1 MDPKQILKQVSETI
15 KYGNDKQP
23 NIQKAFM
30 DFNQAV
36 LSPGKLSTIT
46 NSKFGSIINHASN
59 RLDVELFIGS
69 FILNL

>member
-36 LSPGKLSTIT
+36 LSPVKLTS
-46 NSKFGSIINHASN
+46 FG
-59 RLDVELFIGS
+59 RLLYDKILELEQIFVENIEDVE
-69 FILNL
+69 